1 MPKRTKQQLVFDE
14 VLEHFEG
21 KRNEMVHA
29 VNTELK
35 KRGKEM
41 VSRQAV
47 DSWREKGIPPGS
59 VIAVELATDGN
70 IPRERIRPEL
80 YE

>member
-1 MPKRTKQQLVFDE
+1 MSRRTPREKVYDE
-14 VLEHFEG
+14 VLEHFDN
-21 KRNEMVHA
+21 KKNEMVYA
-29 VNTELK
+29 INTELK

-47 DSWREKGIPPGS
+47 DRWREIGVPPGN
-59 VIAVELATDGN
+59 VIAVELATDGA
-70 IPRERIRPEL
+70 ITRQRIRPEL